1 MDRIAAHG
9 LTLGVS
15 RRRTG
20 LQAGIAAAENSGMSL
35 PSFSPALIALSLV
48 TALLPVALGLGLMRA
63 LRRRQRGDERTRT
76 RRLALLMRRH
86 VRRGTPGRVLA
97 EAVSAATPAEFWS
110 ALEAGVPR
118 LTRAER
124 RRLGGLF
131 ERTDP
136 VAAERHAL
144 LFESPLRRELAARR
158 LGLLPCPRS
167 RRALRSA
174 IGASP
179 ELVGYAAARS
189 LARDGDLR
197 SLDWALSQPGL
208 LPQRTARDWAVLL
221 RAFGRGALPRL
232 GDAVRAGI
240 QDTRVLRAAV
250 ETLGLGRHAPAAAA
264 IECLV
269 RHADAEVRVAAVRAL
284 GRIATSP
291 NSPVLLEALSDTAWP
306 VRAQAAW
313 ALGRIGLEAAV
324 PALSSC
330 LTDREWWVRRHAAY
344 ALAGLGNRG
353 ADVLRVAAQGSPDR
367 YARDIADE
375 ALRAVSRSA

>member
-1 MDRIAAHG
+1 MN
-9 LTLGVS
+9 LSSWSPTLIG
-15 RRRTG
+15 
-20 LQAGIAAAENSGMSL
+20 
-35 PSFSPALIALSLV
+35 LSLV
-48 TALLPVALGLGLMRA
+48 TALLPVALGLALLRA

-86 VRRGTPGRVLA
+86 VRRGTGSRHLV
-97 EAVSAATPAEFWS
+97 EAVSESTAAEFWT

-136 VAAERHAL
+136 VAAERRAL

-158 LGLLPCPRS
+158 LGMLPCSRS

-179 ELVGYAAARS
+179 ELIGYAAARS

-197 SLDWALSQPGL
+197 ALDWALSQPGL
-208 LPQRTARDWAVLL
+208 LPQRSARDWTALL

-232 GDAVRAGI
+232 SEAVRDGI
-240 QDTRVLRAAV
+240 HDTRVLRAAV

-264 IECLV
+264 IERLV

-284 GRIATSP
+284 GRIAAPP
-291 NSPVLLEALSDTAWP
+291 NSPVLLEALTDSAWP

-313 ALGRIGLEAAV
+313 ALGRIGLEGAV

-353 ADVLRVAAQGSPDR
+353 ADVLRVAANGSPDR

-375 ALRAVSRSA
+375 ALRTVSRSA